1 MVKKGKINVAII
13 GGFGDVGKKRKKYIQ
28 ENKNFN
34 LVAISDI
41 RFKKNFI
48 RNKIHYIKNYED
60 IFKIN
65 KNLDCVFITLPNYLS
80 AKLTIKALSR
90 KIHVFCEK
98 PPAKNYTELLK
109 VKKYLKK
116 GLKLKY
122 GFNHRYHGS
131 IKMTKNIIESKKLGN
146 VLNIRG
152 LYGKSRIL
160 TYTKTDWRS
169 KKKFAGGGILTDQGI
184 HILDLINFFC
194 GKFTDYKS
202 FISNKFWKYDVE
214 DDAFAILKNKNTIA
228 SIHST
233 ALQWEHKFRLEI
245 SLERGAIML
254 NGILSGS
261 KTYGKERIQI
271 LEKSGKKFK
280 KMNFFYKKDNSWKEE
295 VDEFANIVKNNSSV
309 KTGNLTDALNVM
321 KMIDKIYKN
330 DKEWKKKWMT

>member
-1 MVKKGKINVAII
+1 MFKKDKINVAII

-60 IFKIN
+60 LFKIN
-65 KNLDCVFITLPNYLS
+65 INLDCVFITLPNYLS
-80 AKLTIKALSR
+80 AKVTIKALSR

-98 PPAKNYTELLK
+98 PPAKNYAELLK

-146 VLNIRG
+146 VLNIRA

-169 KKKFAGGGILTDQGI
+169 KKRFAGGGILTDQGI
-184 HILDLINFFC
+184 HVLDLINFFC

-245 SLERGAIML
+245 SLERGAITL

-309 KTGNLTDALNVM
+309 KIGNLTDALNVM

>member
-1 MVKKGKINVAII
+1 M
-13 GGFGDVGKKRKKYIQ
+13 
-28 ENKNFN
+28 
-34 LVAISDI
+34 
-41 RFKKNFI
+41 
-48 RNKIHYIKNYED
+48 
-60 IFKIN
+60 
-65 KNLDCVFITLPNYLS
+65 
-80 AKLTIKALSR
+80 
-90 KIHVFCEK
+90 
-98 PPAKNYTELLK
+98 
-109 VKKYLKK
+109 
-116 GLKLKY
+116 
-122 GFNHRYHGS
+122 
-131 IKMTKNIIESKKLGN
+131 
-146 VLNIRG
+146 
-152 LYGKSRIL
+152 
-160 TYTKTDWRS
+160 
-169 KKKFAGGGILTDQGI
+169 TDQGI

>member
-1 MVKKGKINVAII
+1 
-13 GGFGDVGKKRKKYIQ
+13 
-28 ENKNFN
+28 
-34 LVAISDI
+34 
-41 RFKKNFI
+41 
-48 RNKIHYIKNYED
+48 
-60 IFKIN
+60 
-65 KNLDCVFITLPNYLS
+65 
-80 AKLTIKALSR
+80 
-90 KIHVFCEK
+90 
-98 PPAKNYTELLK
+98 
-109 VKKYLKK
+109 
-116 GLKLKY
+116 
-122 GFNHRYHGS
+122 
-131 IKMTKNIIESKKLGN
+131 MTKNIIESKKLGN

-280 KMNFFYKKDNSWKEE
+280 KMNFTK
-295 VDEFANIVKNNSSV
+295 I
-309 KTGNLTDALNVM
+309 LT
-321 KMIDKIYKN
+321 
-330 DKEWKKKWMT
+330 T

>member
-1 MVKKGKINVAII
+1 M
-13 GGFGDVGKKRKKYIQ
+13 
-28 ENKNFN
+28 
-34 LVAISDI
+34 
-41 RFKKNFI
+41 
-48 RNKIHYIKNYED
+48 
-60 IFKIN
+60 
-65 KNLDCVFITLPNYLS
+65 PNYLS
-80 AKLTIKALSR
+80 AKVTIKALKK

-98 PPAKNYTELLK
+98 PPAKNYSELLK

-131 IKMTKNIIESKKLGN
+131 IKMAKNIIDTEKLGN

-184 HILDLINFFC
+184 HMLDLLNLFC
-194 GKFTDYKS
+194 GSFTEYKS
-202 FISNKFWKYDVE
+202 FVSNKFWKHDVE
-214 DDAFAILKNKNTIA
+214 DDVFAILRNRNTIA

-245 SLERGAIML
+245 SLEKGAIIL

-261 KTYGKERIQI
+261 KTYGKEKIQI
-271 LEKSGKKFK
+271 LEKSGKNLKRI
-280 KMNFFYKKDNSWKEE
+280 NFFYKKDNSWKEE
-295 VDEFANIVKNNSSV
+295 VDEFVNIVKNNYSV
-309 KTGNLTDALNVM
+309 KIGNLTDALKVM
-321 KMIDKIYKN
+321 KLIDKIYKN
-330 DKEWKKKWMT
+330 DKKWN

>member
-1 MVKKGKINVAII
+1 MKSKINVAII
-13 GGFGDVGKKRKKYIQ
+13 GLGVVGKKRKKYIQ

-34 LVAISDI
+34 LIAISDI
-41 RFKKNFI
+41 RFKKNSI
-48 RNKIHYIKNYED
+48 RNKIYYIKNYED
-60 IFKIN
+60 IFKMN

-80 AKLTIKALSR
+80 AKVTIKALR
-90 KIHVFCEK
+90 KKINVFCEK
-98 PPAKNYTELLK
+98 PPAKNYSELLK

-131 IKMTKNIIESKKLGN
+131 IKMTKNIIDSKKLGN

-152 LYGKSRIL
+152 LYGKSKIL
-160 TYTKTDWRS
+160 TYAKTDWRS

-184 HILDLINFFC
+184 HMLDLINHFC
-194 GKFTDYKS
+194 GNFNEYKS
-202 FISNKFWKYDVE
+202 FISNKYWKHDVE
-214 DDAFAILKNKNTIA
+214 DDVFAIFKNKNTIA

-245 SLERGAIML
+245 SLERGAIIL

-261 KTYGKERIQI
+261 KTYGKEKIQI
-271 LEKSGKKFK
+271 LEKVKKNLK
-280 KMNFFYKKDNSWKEE
+280 KRNFFYKKDNSWKEE

-309 KTGNLTDALNVM
+309 TIGNLSDALNVM

-330 DKEWKKKWMT
+330 ENEWKKNG